1 MVGRITITGV
11 KCIICRT
18 VAFSKGKRNGGQW
31 GIICRREQALKRAVL
46 KV

>member
-1 MVGRITITGV
+1 VGRITITGV

-18 VAFSKGKRNGGQW
+18 VAFLKGERNEGQW
-31 GIICRREQALKRAVL
+31 GIICRRERALKRAVF